1 MRVAFLQPSRPRFL
15 FNLPELILR
24 SLKVTNSTAANPPWN
39 RSIGVRWKSPIH
51 CVHPRRRI
59 CFDNV

>member
-1 MRVAFLQPSRPRFL
+1 
-15 FNLPELILR
+15 LILR